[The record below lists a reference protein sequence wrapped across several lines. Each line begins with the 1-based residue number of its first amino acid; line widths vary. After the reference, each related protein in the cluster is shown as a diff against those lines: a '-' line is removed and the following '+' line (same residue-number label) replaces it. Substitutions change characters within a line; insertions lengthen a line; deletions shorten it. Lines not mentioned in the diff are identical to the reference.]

1 MRKGLKDM
9 HITTGTR
16 AELPQGAI
24 RTIAQY
30 RYRVFEETLQWGLPC
45 ERGLELDQF
54 DHADTLYLM
63 ASDDEGDVVGVA
75 RLLPTTSPYLLGEV
89 FPQLLDGKA
98 VPASDEVWELSRFA
112 AVDFAASPA
121 PGLPRQFSSGT
132 AVKLLR
138 AAFRAAAAQ
147 GARRLVTVSPI
158 GVERLLRKE
167 RIQARRIG
175 MPMLVGGDPICAI
188 EISIPDVSANH
199 SF

>member
-1 MRKGLKDM
+1 MQ
-9 HITTGTR
+9 ITTGTR

-54 DHADTLYLM
+54 DHADTLYLV

-98 VPASDEVWELSRFA
+98 APASDEVWELSRFA
-112 AVDFAASPA
+112 AVDFAASPS

-132 AVKLLR
+132 AVQLLR
-138 AAFRAAAAQ
+138 AAFRAAAAR
-147 GARRLVTVSPI
+147 GVKRLVTVSPI

-167 RIQARRIG
+167 HIQARRIG

-188 EISIPDVSANH
+188 EISIPGASANT